1 MSALEKRQRPTV
13 LVVDDVAV
21 NRELLQGYLEDRY
34 DVRQA
39 RDGQEAL
46 ESIEAE
52 EPDLIYLDIQMPRLD
67 GLSVCRKLKTH
78 PTRRLIP
85 IVMLTAQGD
94 RATRL
99 DGLAAGADDFLT
111 KPFDAEQLLVRTR
124 VLLRERELNKRLD
137 ATEDVL
143 RAFARATEARDLYTV
158 HHAERVAGYSREL
171 ARAHGL
177 SDRDLTFIYQGGILH
192 DLGKI
197 AVPDAVLLKPGPLDE
212 AEFAIMRT
220 HSEAGERI
228 CQPLRST
235 TTFLPIIR
243 HHHERVDGLGY
254 PDHLVAREIPLGAR
268 IVAIADGWDAMRS
281 DRPYRL
287 GLPLDEAL
295 HQLRANAGT
304 QWDAALVDLFL
315 ALHEAGAL
323 DAVADPPVAVA
334 P

>member
-1 MSALEKRQRPTV
+1 MSALEAARRPIV
-13 LVVDDVAV
+13 LVVDDVAM
-21 NRELLQGYLEDRY
+21 NRELLESYLEDRY

-39 RDGQEAL
+39 KDGFEAL
-46 ESIEAE
+46 EAIEVE

-67 GLSVCRKLKTH
+67 GLSVCRRLKAH

-99 DGLAAGADDFLT
+99 DGLDAGADDFLT
-111 KPFDAEQLLVRTR
+111 KPFDPEQLLVRSR

-171 ARAHGL
+171 ARVHGL
-177 SDRDLTFIYQGGILH
+177 SGPDLTFIYQGGILH

-212 AEFAIMRT
+212 TEFAIMRT

-243 HHHERVDGLGY
+243 HHHERVDGRGY
-254 PDHLVAREIPLGAR
+254 PDHLVGRVIPLGAR
-268 IVAIADGWDAMRS
+268 IVAIADGWDAMLS

-287 GLPLDEAL
+287 GLPREEAL
-295 HQLRANAGT
+295 RQLRIGAGT

-315 ALHEAGAL
+315 ALHDAGSL
-323 DAVADPPVAVA
+323 DALADSPLAVA